1 MAIAVKRP
9 MTKPSQAAFWDE
21 RYAADEYLFGTAPN
35 AFLARE
41 LHRLT
46 PGSKVLAVADGE
58 GRNSVFLAQQGHRVF
73 ATDVSER
80 ALDKARALA
89 ERRRVEVEY
98 RQANLAEWKWPEEAF
113 DAVVGIFI
121 QFSGPE
127 LREDIFE
134 GIHRSLKPRGLLLL
148 EGYREEQLAYG
159 TGGPPNIENLYT
171 QDGLRRSFSTW
182 EIELLD
188 SYDAEIEE
196 GPGHS
201 GKSALIDLIA
211 RKPL

>member
-1 MAIAVKRP
+1 MAE
-9 MTKPSQAAFWDE
+9 SDQAAFWDE

-41 LHRLT
+41 VHRLT

-58 GRNSVFLAQQGHRVF
+58 GRNSVFLAQHGHRVV

-89 ERRRVEVEY
+89 EPRAVEVEY
-98 RQANLAEWKWPEEAF
+98 RQANLAEWEWPGEAF

-121 QFSGPE
+121 QFAGPE

-134 GIHRSLKPRGLLLL
+134 GMHRSLKPGGLLLL
-148 EGYREEQLAYG
+148 EGYREEQLAYR

-171 QDGLRRSFSTW
+171 EDGLRRAFSTW

-188 SYDAEIEE
+188 AYDAEIEE
-196 GPGHS
+196 GIGHS

-211 RKPL
+211 RKRG

>member
-1 MAIAVKRP
+1 MAEP
-9 MTKPSQAAFWDE
+9 DQAAFWDK
-21 RYAADEYLFGTAPN
+21 RYATDEYLFGTAPN

-41 LHRLT
+41 VHRLT

-58 GRNSVFLAQQGHRVF
+58 GRNSVFLAQHGHRVV

-80 ALDKARALA
+80 ALDKARSLA
-89 ERRRVEVEY
+89 ERRGIEVEY
-98 RQANLAEWKWPEEAF
+98 RQADLAKLEWPAEAF

-121 QFSGPE
+121 QFAGPK
-127 LREDIFE
+127 LRELIFD
-134 GIHRSLKPRGLLLL
+134 GIHRSLKPGGLLLL

-159 TGGPPNIENLYT
+159 TGGPPHIENLYT
-171 QDGLRRSFSTW
+171 QDGLRRAFSTW

-188 SYDAEIEE
+188 AYDAEVEE
-196 GPGHS
+196 GIGHS

-211 RKPL
+211 RKRR

>member
-1 MAIAVKRP
+1 
-9 MTKPSQAAFWDE
+9 MTKPSQAAFWNE
-21 RYAADEYLFGTAPN
+21 RYAADEFLFGTAPN

-41 LHRLT
+41 VHRLT

-58 GRNSVFLAQQGHRVF
+58 RRNSVFLAHHGHRVV
-73 ATDVSER
+73 ATDISER

-89 ERRRVEVEY
+89 ERRGGEVEY
-98 RQANLAEWKWPEEAF
+98 RQTDLAEWEWPAEAF

-121 QFSGPE
+121 QFAGPG

-134 GIHRSLKPRGLLLL
+134 GMHRSLKPGGLLLL
-148 EGYREEQLAYG
+148 EGYREEQLAYR

-171 QDGLRRSFSTW
+171 EDGLRRAFSTW
-182 EIELLD
+182 KIELLE

-196 GPGHS
+196 GSGHS
-201 GKSALIDLIA
+201 GPSALIDLIA
-211 RKPL
+211 RKRD

>member
-1 MAIAVKRP
+1 MAEP
-9 MTKPSQAAFWDE
+9 DQAAFWDE

-35 AFLARE
+35 AFLTRE
-41 LHRLT
+41 VHRLAS
-46 PGSKVLAVADGE
+46 GSKVLAVADGE
-58 GRNSVFLAQQGHRVF
+58 GRNSVFLAQHGHRVV

-89 ERRRVEVEY
+89 KRRGVEVEY
-98 RQANLAEWKWPEEAF
+98 RQVNLAEWGWPAEAF

-121 QFSGPE
+121 QFAGPG
-127 LREDIFE
+127 LREDIFD
-134 GIHRSLKPRGLLLL
+134 GIHRSLKQGGLLLL
-148 EGYREEQLAYG
+148 EGYRAEQLAYG

-171 QDGLRRSFSTW
+171 EDGLRRAFSTW

-188 SYDAEIEE
+188 AYDAEIEE

-211 RKPL
+211 RKRG

>member
-1 MAIAVKRP
+1 MAKPDQAV
-9 MTKPSQAAFWDE
+9 FWDE
-21 RYAADEYLFGTAPN
+21 RYAEDEYLFGTAPN

-41 LHRLT
+41 VRRLA

-58 GRNSVFLAQQGHRVF
+58 GRNSVFLAQHGHRVV

-89 ERRRVEVEY
+89 KRRGVEVEY
-98 RQANLAEWKWPEEAF
+98 LQADLADWEWPVEAF

-121 QFSGPE
+121 QFAGPG
-127 LREDIFE
+127 LREGIFD
-134 GIHRSLKPRGLLLL
+134 GIHRSLKRGGLLLL

-159 TGGPPNIENLYT
+159 TGGPPNIDNLYT
-171 QDGLRRSFSTW
+171 EDGLRRAFSAW

-188 SYDAEIEE
+188 VYDAEIEE
-196 GPGHS
+196 GTGHS

-211 RKPL
+211 RKRG

>member
-1 MAIAVKRP
+1 MAEVD
-9 MTKPSQAAFWDE
+9 QAAFWDD
-21 RYAADEYLFGTAPN
+21 RYAEDEYLFGTAPN

-41 LHRLT
+41 VHRLP

-58 GRNSVFLAQQGHRVF
+58 GRNSVFLAQHGHRVV
-73 ATDVSER
+73 ATDISER

-89 ERRRVEVEY
+89 ERRAVEVKY
-98 RQANLAEWKWPEEAF
+98 RQANLVEWEWPAEAF

-121 QFSGPE
+121 QFAGPE
-127 LREDIFE
+127 LREDIFD
-134 GIHRSLKPRGLLLL
+134 GIHRSLKPGGLLLL

-159 TGGPPNIENLYT
+159 TGGPSNIENLYT
-171 QDGLRRSFSTW
+171 EDGLRRAFSMW

-188 SYDAEIEE
+188 AYDAEIEE
-196 GPGHS
+196 GTGHS

-211 RKPL
+211 RKRG

>member
-1 MAIAVKRP
+1 MIEP
-9 MTKPSQAAFWDE
+9 NQAAFWNE
-21 RYAADEYLFGTAPN
+21 RYAQEEYLFGTAPN

-41 LHRLT
+41 VHRLAPT
-46 PGSKVLAVADGE
+46 SKVLAVADGE
-58 GRNSVFLAQQGHRVF
+58 GRNSVFLAQHGHRVI

-89 ERRRVEVEY
+89 ERRAVEVDY
-98 RQANLAEWKWPEEAF
+98 RHANLADWEWPAEAF

-121 QFSGPE
+121 QFAGPG
-127 LREDIFE
+127 LRKVTFD
-134 GIHRSLKPRGLLLL
+134 GIHRSLKRGGLLLL

-171 QDGLRRSFSTW
+171 EDGLRRAFSTW

-188 SYDAEIEE
+188 AYDAEIEE
-196 GPGHS
+196 GTGHS

-211 RKPL
+211 RKRG

>member
-1 MAIAVKRP
+1 
-9 MTKPSQAAFWDE
+9 MTEPDQAAFWDE
-21 RYAADEYLFGTAPN
+21 RYATGEYLFGTAPN

-41 LHRLT
+41 VHCLT

-58 GRNSVFLAQQGHRVF
+58 GRNSVFLAQHGHRVV
-73 ATDVSER
+73 ATDISER
-80 ALDKARALA
+80 ALDKARAFA
-89 ERRRVEVEY
+89 ERRAVDVEY
-98 RQANLAEWKWPEEAF
+98 RQANLAEWEWPAEAL

-121 QFSGPE
+121 QFAGPE
-127 LREDIFE
+127 LREDIFD
-134 GIHRSLKPRGLLLL
+134 GIHRSLKPGGLLLL

-171 QDGLRRSFSTW
+171 EDGLRRAFSTW

-188 SYDAEIEE
+188 AYDTEIEE
-196 GPGHS
+196 GIGHS

-211 RKPL
+211 RKRG